1 MSSLIR
7 YLQQNPLAL
16 QIYLSLM
23 GLLIGSFLNVVI
35 YRYPIMLKRQWALMS
50 REYLEENGASVT
62 QTKTASKNE
71 TLLEEHKVFNLSV
84 PASTC
89 PQCNHKIR
97 WYENIPVLSY
107 VFLKG
112 RCSQCLNPI
121 SLRYP
126 FVEILT
132 ALTFLSVTTMS
143 QPDLHLVSLLGF
155 SIFLIVLSGI
165 DIDHQILPDPM
176 VFILLWGGLVASLLG
191 LTIPL
196 QDAVMGAL
204 AGYLSL
210 WSIYWLFKLLT
221 KKEGMGYGD
230 FKLFAALGAWL
241 GWQDLLPVLLIAS
254 LAGAI
259 IGGIAMAFFKSSN
272 KIPFGPYLA
281 VAGWIMMFWGES
293 LINAYLK
300 WSGLA

>member
-1 MSSLIR
+1 MYAVFL

-165 DIDHQILPDPM
+165 DIDHQI
-176 VFILLWGGLVASLLG
+176 
-191 LTIPL
+191 
-196 QDAVMGAL
+196 
-204 AGYLSL
+204 
-210 WSIYWLFKLLT
+210 
-221 KKEGMGYGD
+221 
-230 FKLFAALGAWL
+230 
-241 GWQDLLPVLLIAS
+241 
-254 LAGAI
+254 
-259 IGGIAMAFFKSSN
+259 
-272 KIPFGPYLA
+272 
-281 VAGWIMMFWGES
+281 
-293 LINAYLK
+293 
-300 WSGLA
+300 